1 MDVRLSRENHDLG
14 NRSNWR
20 WGTVPDLRSKTP
32 TEILDA
38 LGMSCPYPII
48 LVKKTM
54 EKLPAG
60 AILKIVCD
68 LRTTVED
75 SIPRYCEKHGYTL
88 ETVWIKDK
96 HCWELYIQ
104 KP

>member
-1 MDVRLSRENHDLG
+1 MKMEGAMADLK
-14 NRSNWR
+14 
-20 WGTVPDLRSKTP
+20 SKTP
-32 TEILDA
+32 TETLDA
-38 LGMSCPYPII
+38 LGMVCPYPLI

-54 EKLPAG
+54 EKLPKG
-60 AILKIVCD
+60 AILKIICD

-75 SIPRYCEKHGYTL
+75 SIPRYCEKHEYTL
-88 ETVWIKDK
+88 ESVWIEDK